1 MWKYGLTLCIMNG
14 TDHLLKKKD
23 KKVVVVMKAKLVGNF
38 IKDVFELRAKT
49 CSYLIDDG
57 SEYKKDTRK

>member
-1 MWKYGLTLCIMNG
+1 MNG

-23 KKVVVVMKAKLVGNF
+23 KKVVVVIKAKLVGNF

>member
-1 MWKYGLTLCIMNG
+1 MWKYGLTLCNMNG

-23 KKVVVVMKAKLVGNF
+23 KKVVVVMKAELVGNF

>member
-38 IKDVFELRAKT
+38 IKDAFELRAKT